1 MVVCFHLR
9 IHTCFYIRMCLRPT
23 SGRVL
28 FLTPSGRMQH
38 PVVIT
43 PSVPAPQL
51 GNHVGTAAAA
61 ESDRT
66 VECDQYSSPLP
77 SWSRTSPGPQH
88 DPRKPGVFTGG
99 CLPIAIA
106 HISLSEFMRMFNT
119 TKARVPVHK
128 IDYNLSVWEGQ
139 CSWCSTSSVLAHKH
153 CTGLRTRVTDSK
165 ACLYSSFQK

>member
-1 MVVCFHLR
+1 M
-9 IHTCFYIRMCLRPT
+9 CFYIRTCIRST
-23 SGRVL
+23 SGQVL
-28 FLTPSGRMQH
+28 FQTPSTRMQH
-38 PVVIT
+38 LVVIT
-43 PSVPAPQL
+43 LSVPAPQW
-51 GNHVGTAAAA
+51 GSSVGSAAVA

-66 VECDQYSSPLP
+66 VKCDRYSAPLP
-77 SWSRTSPGPQH
+77 CWGHTSPSPQH
-88 DPRKPGVFTGG
+88 DPRKPGVFMGG
-99 CLPIAIA
+99 CLPVAIA

-153 CTGLRTRVTDSK
+153 FAGLRTWVSDSK